1 MRARPPAPGARGFRH
16 EAFFYV
22 DDDGYASAVAAFLR
36 AGLEADEPV
45 MAVLPAPRLEMV
57 RQALNGSS
65 EHVLMADMADV
76 GRNPA
81 RIIPEWRRF
90 VDASSG
96 GPMRGVGEPLW
107 VGRGRQEGI
116 ECHRHEW
123 LLSRAFA
130 ADPLLW
136 LVCPYDASGLDA
148 ADLAVA
154 RRLHP
159 GVFDP
164 ADVVRPV
171 AGPAAGPEPAALGPD
186 PTAAPLWAEP
196 FPVDDS
202 LPSAPDEVPVDL
214 RFGNGDLAEVRDAT
228 GSAAIAAG
236 LEAYRAKELTLAVH
250 EVASNVVRHTG
261 GTGRLRV
268 WTATAGIEGPAAV
281 VCEIADNGRAAGP
294 IADPMVGRERP
305 STGLDSGRGLWLA
318 NQLCDLVQLRT
329 SGSGTVV
336 RMHALLP
343 VPA

>member
-1 MRARPPAPGARGFRH
+1 MRVRPPAPGARGFRH

-45 MAVLPAPRLEMV
+45 MAVLPAPRLELV
-57 RQALNGSS
+57 RDALNGHSGD
-65 EHVLMADMADV
+65 VLMADMAEV

-90 VDASSG
+90 VDASAG

-130 ADPLLW
+130 ADPMLW

-148 ADLAVA
+148 ADVALA

-164 ADVVRPV
+164 SDVVRPV
-171 AGPAAGPEPAALGPD
+171 DAPAAGADAVPRADPA
-186 PTAAPLWAEP
+186 AAPLWAEP

-202 LPSAPDEVPVDL
+202 LPPGPADPPVDL
-214 RFGNGDLAEVRDAT
+214 WFGNGDLAEVRDAV
-228 GSAAIAAG
+228 GAAGTAAG
-236 LEAYRAKELTLAVH
+236 LDAYRAKELTLAVH
-250 EVASNVVRHTG
+250 EIASNVVRHAG

-268 WTATAGIEGPAAV
+268 WATQAGVDGPAAV
-281 VCEIADNGRAAGP
+281 VCEVADSGRAAGP

-305 STGLDSGRGLWLA
+305 ATGLDSGRGLWLA

-329 SGSGTVV
+329 SASGTVV
-336 RMHALLP
+336 RMHVLLP
-343 VPA
+343 LSG

>member
-1 MRARPPAPGARGFRH
+1 MRVRPPAPGARGFRH

-22 DDDGYASAVAAFLR
+22 DDDGYATAVAAFLR
-36 AGLEADEPV
+36 AGLEAEEPV
-45 MAVLPAPRLEMV
+45 MAVLPAQRLDQV
-57 RQALNGSS
+57 RQALNGHSDD
-65 EHVLMADMADV
+65 VLMADMAEV

-90 VDASSG
+90 VDASAG

-130 ADPLLW
+130 TDPLLW

-164 ADVVRPV
+164 GDVVRPV
-171 AGPAAGPEPAALGPD
+171 ADPADAPERVPGPD
-186 PTAAPLWAEP
+186 PAAAPLWAEP
-196 FPVDDS
+196 FPVDDA
-202 LPSAPDEVPVDL
+202 LPPAPQDVAVDL
-214 RFGNGDLAEVRDAT
+214 RFGNGDLAEVRDEVGGAAT
-228 GSAAIAAG
+228 AAG
-236 LEAYRAKELTLAVH
+236 LGAYRAKELTLAVH
-250 EVASNVVRHTG
+250 EIASNVVRHTG

-268 WTATAGIEGPAAV
+268 WEAAAGVEGPAAV
-281 VCEIADNGRAAGP
+281 VCEVADGGRAGGP

-329 SGSGTVV
+329 SGTGTVV

>member
-22 DDDGYASAVAAFLR
+22 DEDGYASAVTAFLR

-45 MAVLPAPRLEMV
+45 MAVLPAPRLELV
-57 RQALNGSS
+57 RDALDGDVAD
-65 EHVLMADMADV
+65 VLMADMAEV

-90 VDASSG
+90 VDSSAG
-96 GPMRGVGEPLW
+96 GPMRGVGEPMW

-123 LLSRAFA
+123 LLPRAFA
-130 ADPLLW
+130 GDPLLW
-136 LVCPYDASGLDA
+136 LVCPYDASGLDV
-148 ADLAVA
+148 ADLAVT

-171 AGPAAGPEPAALGPD
+171 ADPAASPAKVAGPD
-186 PTAAPLWAEP
+186 PSAAPLWSEP

-202 LPSAPDEVPVDL
+202 LPAAPADPVVDL
-214 RFGNGDLAEVRDAT
+214 HFGNGDLAEVRDAVGGAST
-228 GSAAIAAG
+228 GAG
-236 LEAYRAKELTLAVH
+236 LETYRAKELTLAVH
-250 EVASNVVRHTG
+250 EIASNVVRHTG
-261 GTGRLRV
+261 GAGRLRV
-268 WTATAGIEGPAAV
+268 WTAAAGADGPAAV
-281 VCEIADNGRAAGP
+281 VCEVADGGRAGGP

-305 STGLDSGRGLWLA
+305 ATGVDSGRGLWLA

-329 SGSGTVV
+329 SAAGTVV
-336 RMHALLP
+336 RMHVLLP
-343 VPA
+343 VAA

>member
-1 MRARPPAPGARGFRH
+1 MPARQPAPSARGFRH
-16 EAFFYV
+16 EGFFYV
-22 DDDGYASAVAAFLR
+22 DDDAYASAVAAFLR
-36 AGLEADEPV
+36 AGLDADEPV
-45 MAVLPAPRLEMV
+45 MAVLPAPRLELV
-57 RQALNGSS
+57 RDALNGHSGD
-65 EHVLMADMADV
+65 VLMADMAEV

-90 VDASSG
+90 VDASAG

-130 ADPLLW
+130 ADPMLW

-148 ADLAVA
+148 ADVALA

-164 ADVVRPV
+164 ADVERPAEAPV
-171 AGPAAGPEPAALGPD
+171 D
-186 PTAAPLWAEP
+186 PAAPLWAEP
-196 FPVDDS
+196 FPVDDA
-202 LPSAPDEVPVDL
+202 LPAGPVEPAVDL
-214 RFGNGDLAEVRDAT
+214 WFGNGDLAEVRDAVGAAAT
-228 GSAAIAAG
+228 GAG
-236 LEAYRAKELTLAVH
+236 LDAYRAKELTLAVH
-250 EVASNVVRHTG
+250 EIASNSVRHAG

-268 WTATAGIEGPAAV
+268 WASVAGAEGPAAV
-281 VCEIADNGRAAGP
+281 VCEVADSGRAAGP

-305 STGLDSGRGLWLA
+305 ATGLDSGRGLWLA

-329 SGSGTVV
+329 SAGGTVV
-336 RMHALLP
+336 RMHVLLP
-343 VPA
+343 LAG